1 MDIFVG
7 VDTFFTREN
16 QVWNFK
22 VEITNFW
29 SLFKPQIL
37 YIILQQG
44 AQNNVLSSY
53 VWLKMG

>member
-1 MDIFVG
+1 MDIFVA
-7 VDTFFTREN
+7 VDTFLVRKN
-16 QVWNFK
+16 QLWNFK

-44 AQNNVLSSY
+44 AQINVLSSY